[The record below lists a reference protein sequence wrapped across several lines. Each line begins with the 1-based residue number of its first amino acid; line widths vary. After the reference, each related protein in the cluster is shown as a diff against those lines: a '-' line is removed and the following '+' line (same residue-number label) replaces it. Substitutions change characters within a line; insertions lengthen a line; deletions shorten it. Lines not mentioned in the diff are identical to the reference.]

1 MDNNKT
7 HITNPDCKT
16 AGLHDR
22 KTDLTDFTFL
32 MPLRIDSECRKEN
45 ADASISFIL
54 NHFETTIIVVEGD
67 STRNYHPD
75 FKNGVFHYEF
85 LEDTRMFFHKTR
97 YINRL
102 IDLAVTPFI
111 AVWDTDS
118 IVPVDQILESAAVL
132 RKGEA
137 IMSIPYDGR
146 VFMCDK
152 FLSDLFKNIPYIEI
166 LMKLIH
172 VLPLMYGYHSSG
184 GAFLTNKEKYL
195 KTGGENE
202 KFHGWGPE
210 DAERVKRLEIM
221 NLPIHYSEGPLFH
234 MWHPR
239 GKTSWYYSADNE
251 RQNRKEFLNTCKKHE
266 I

>member
-1 MDNNKT
+1 
-7 HITNPDCKT
+7 
-16 AGLHDR
+16 
-22 KTDLTDFTFL
+22 
-32 MPLRIDSECRKEN
+32 
-45 ADASISFIL
+45 
-54 NHFETTIIVVEGD
+54 
-67 STRNYHPD
+67 
-75 FKNGVFHYEF
+75 
-85 LEDTRMFFHKTR
+85 
-97 YINRL
+97 
-102 IDLAVTPFI
+102 
-111 AVWDTDS
+111 
-118 IVPVDQILESAAVL
+118 
-132 RKGEA
+132 
-137 IMSIPYDGR
+137 
-146 VFMCDK
+146 
-152 FLSDLFKNIPYIEI
+152 
-166 LMKLIH
+166 
-172 VLPLMYGYHSSG
+172 MYGYHSSG